1 MSEKHI
7 SREEWTAVFSQ
18 PRGRDAQ
25 AALRSRILAHVS
37 VCPACA
43 AVYEKGRNAQEA
55 LKWYER
61 SVRGGRGEYPDGAY
75 QAVASHGAGT
85 NKQPA
90 SGSLSV
96 DLDIQD
102 GQAVFL
108 EETLDTLGLANKYAM
123 NLEDGGRRL
132 EDDGGSLT
140 IWTEN
145 GTLRL
150 YYADGAVRPS
160 AKLITD
166 AGEIPLVFT
175 ENEARAPLPPDDYCT
190 LDIAFTQ

>member
-37 VCPACA
+37 VCPSCA
-43 AVYEKGRNAQEA
+43 AVYEKGRNAQAALRQYQRAVPEA
-55 LKWYER
+55 RE
-61 SVRGGRGEYPDGAY
+61 EYPDGAY
-75 QAVASHGAGT
+75 QAVASHGIGT

-132 EDDGGSLT
+132 EDDGGLLT

-166 AGEIPLVFT
+166 EGEIPLVFT
-175 ENEARAPLPPDDYCT
+175 ENEARAPLPTDDYCT

>member
-7 SREEWTAVFSQ
+7 SLEEWTAVFSQ
-18 PRGRDAQ
+18 PPGREAQ

-43 AVYEKGRNAQEA
+43 AVYEKGRNAQAA
-55 LKWYER
+55 LRQYGR
-61 SVRGGRGEYPDGAY
+61 SLLGGREEYPDGAY
-75 QAVASHGAGT
+75 QAVASHGMGT

-140 IWTEN
+140 MWTEN
-145 GTLRL
+145 GTIRL
-150 YYADGAVRPS
+150 YYSDGTVRPS

-166 AGEIPLVFT
+166 EGEIPLVFT
-175 ENEARAPLPPDDYCT
+175 ENEARALLPPDDYCT